1 MNGLI
6 TGSERRCSTPW
17 HGDESNGGPG
27 LRKPLRQIEGI
38 NDCNIA
44 RGAHW
49 SILLPSTAAL

>member
-6 TGSERRCSTPW
+6 TGSERRRNAAW
-17 HGDESNGGPG
+17 RWDEPNGGPG

-44 RGAHW
+44 RGPRW
-49 SILLPSTAAL
+49 PILLPGTAAV